1 MLTERLFWRESE
13 LPGMDTERA
22 GPPRRLSR
30 RRGICAV
37 AAVAAALA
45 VTSCGVSADG
55 GSAGPGT
62 PAPSAPAAPGAAAG
76 PPSNS
81 PASRSLAL
89 PSPFPAIAPVA
100 RPAGWTREVSRH
112 WVGYTFPTGNVTGVR
127 AEWTEPT
134 VSGRSG
140 TQEFV
145 WLGIGGWDQTNSNII
160 QAGTFAYFPGGGQ
173 TNEGVWYQLVPVDQ
187 KAIFPVVGVA
197 PGDHIYASVIQLP
210 GGKWQ
215 MTVADVSLPS
225 SFSITLNFKSPG
237 AYPSFVVEDPDSGQL
252 GDAGPFYPFPRW
264 RSVVFADL
272 QVRVGRVWVAAASL
286 PAIRIDM
293 VRDGRVLATT
303 DPLSRGSSFSARQ
316 S

>member
-30 RRGICAV
+30 RRGIC
-37 AAVAAALA
+37 AVAAALA

-173 TNEGVWYQLVPVDQ
+173 TNEGVWYQLVPIDQ

-293 VRDGRVLATT
+293 VRDGRVLATAG
-303 DPLSRGSSFSARQ
+303 PLSRGSSFSARQ

>member
-1 MLTERLFWRESE
+1 MLTKRLFWGGSE
-13 LPGMDTERA
+13 VPRMGTERA
-22 GPPRRLSR
+22 GLPRCQSR
-30 RRGICAV
+30 RRGIRAV

-55 GSAGPGT
+55 GSPGHGM
-62 PAPSAPAAPGAAAG
+62 PAPSATATASAAAG
-76 PPSNS
+76 PPSSS
-81 PASRSLAL
+81 PASGLAAL
-89 PSPFPAIAPVA
+89 PPTFPAIAPVA

-140 TQEFV
+140 AQEFV

-160 QAGTFAYFPGGGQ
+160 QAGTFAYFPGGDQ
-173 TNEGVWYQLVPVDQ
+173 TNEGVWYQRVPVDQ
-187 KAIFPVVGVA
+187 KAIFPIVSVA

-210 GGKWQ
+210 GRKWR

-225 SFSITLNFKSPG
+225 SFGITLSFQSLS
-237 AYPSFVVEDPDSGQL
+237 AYPSFVVEDPDTGKL

-264 RSVVFADL
+264 RSVVFSDL

-286 PAIRIDM
+286 RAIRIDM
-293 VRDGRVLATT
+293 VRDGRVLATAG
-303 DPLSRGSSFSARQ
+303 PLSRSSSFSARQ

>member
-30 RRGICAV
+30 RRGIRAV

-62 PAPSAPAAPGAAAG
+62 PAPSAPAG

-237 AYPSFVVEDPDSGQL
+237 AYPSFVVEDPDTGQL

-293 VRDGRVLATT
+293 VRDGRVLATAG
-303 DPLSRGSSFSARQ
+303 PLSRGSSFSARQ

>member
-1 MLTERLFWRESE
+1 
-13 LPGMDTERA
+13 MDTERA

-272 QVRVGRVWVAAASL
+272 QVRVRRVWVAAASL

-293 VRDGRVLATT
+293 VRDGRVLATAG
-303 DPLSRGSSFSARQ
+303 PLSRGSSFSARQ

>member
-30 RRGICAV
+30 RRGIC
-37 AAVAAALA
+37 AVAAALA

-173 TNEGVWYQLVPVDQ
+173 TNEGVWYQLVPIDQ

-293 VRDGRVLATT
+293 VRDGRVLATAGQ
-303 DPLSRGSSFSARQ
+303 LSRGSSFSARQ

>member
-30 RRGICAV
+30 RRGIC
-37 AAVAAALA
+37 AVAAALA

-145 WLGIGGWDQTNSNII
+145 WLGIGGWDQINSNII

-173 TNEGVWYQLVPVDQ
+173 TNEGVWYQLVPIDQ

-293 VRDGRVLATT
+293 VRDGRVLATAGQ
-303 DPLSRGSSFSARQ
+303 LSRGSSFSARQ

>member
-1 MLTERLFWRESE
+1 MLTERLFWGGSE
-13 LPGMDTERA
+13 LPGMGTERA
-22 GPPRRLSR
+22 GPPRWLSR
-30 RRGICAV
+30 RRGIRAV

-45 VTSCGVSADG
+45 VTSCGASAG
-55 GSAGPGT
+55 GGAGPGA
-62 PAPSAPAAPGAAAG
+62 PAPSAAGAPSAAAG
-76 PPSNS
+76 QPSSS
-81 PASRSLAL
+81 PASGSLAL

-127 AEWTEPT
+127 AEWTEPR

-187 KAIFPVVGVA
+187 KAIFPVVGVG

-225 SFSITLNFKSPG
+225 SFSITLNFKSLG

-293 VRDGRVLATT
+293 VRDGRVLATAG
-303 DPLSRGSSFSARQ
+303 PLSRGSSFSARQ

>member
-1 MLTERLFWRESE
+1 M
-13 LPGMDTERA
+13 GTERA
-22 GPPRRLSR
+22 DPPRCLSCG
-30 RRGICAV
+30 RGIGAV
-37 AAVAAALA
+37 AAFAAALA
-45 VTSCGVSADG
+45 VASCGA
-55 GSAGPGT
+55 SAGGPEPGA
-62 PAPSAPAAPGAAAG
+62 PAPSATVAVSAAARQ
-76 PPSNS
+76 PSSS
-81 PASRSLAL
+81 PASGAATF
-89 PSPFPAIAPVA
+89 PPTFPAIAPVA
-100 RPAGWTREVSRH
+100 RPAGWTRDVSRH
-112 WVGYTFPTGNVTGVR
+112 WVGYTFPTGNATGVR

-134 VSGRSG
+134 VNGRSG

-173 TNEGVWYQLVPVDQ
+173 TNEGVWYQRVPVDQ
-187 KAIFPVVGVA
+187 KAIFPLVGVG

-210 GGKWQ
+210 GGKWR

-225 SFSITLNFKSPG
+225 SFSIMLNFQSLG
-237 AYPSFVVEDPDSGQL
+237 AYPSFVVEDPDSGPL

-264 RSVVFADL
+264 RSVAFSNL

-293 VRDGRVLATT
+293 VRDGRVLATAG
-303 DPLSRGSSFSARQ
+303 PLSRGSSFSARQ